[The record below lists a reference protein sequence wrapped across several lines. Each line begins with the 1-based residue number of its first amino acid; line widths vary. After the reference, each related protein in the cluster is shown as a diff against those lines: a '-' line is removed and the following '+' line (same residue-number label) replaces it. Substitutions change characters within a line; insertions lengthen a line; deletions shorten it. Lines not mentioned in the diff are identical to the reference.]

1 MKISF
6 NYVFYPNFAAY
17 FKQIIMTTLREFFTQ
32 WLGET
37 GIGEEGISLIQQAA
51 IIVFIVVLAWVADF
65 ICRRIVVPSIKKI
78 VSKTQA
84 TWDDHLLNDRVLDNI
99 CHLIPATIAY
109 LLLPM
114 AFSNTPLL
122 NSFLVKASEIYIIV
136 ITLRLVFSFANSL
149 HDLSNEREKTKNRPL
164 KGVFQMIKIMA
175 VSLGAIFI
183 FSILLDKSPTDLLV
197 GLGAAATVLM
207 LVFKDTIV
215 GLVAGVQLSAND
227 MLRPGD
233 WITMP
238 KYGADG
244 VVFEVNL
251 TTVKVRNWDNTIV
264 TVPPYTL
271 VSDSFQNWR
280 GMFESG
286 GRRIKRSINIDMTS
300 VRFCTPAE
308 IELYRQ
314 KGIIHDDDAI
324 EELTNITL
332 LRRSLT
338 KYLKGNPRINQDLM
352 VMVRQLQ
359 PTPHGMPL
367 ELYFFSADKQWIAY
381 ETLQADVFDYV
392 MALVPNFGLK
402 VFQSPMGE
410 DIKEAGLKS

>member
-17 FKQIIMTTLREFFTQ
+17 FKQIIMTTLREFLTQ

-324 EELTNITL
+324 EKLTNITL

>member
-1 MKISF
+1 MDSIKESF
-6 NYVFYPNFAAY
+6 A
-17 FKQIIMTTLREFFTQ
+17 Q
-32 WLGET
+32 WLSSMGMSQGSITLTEQIA
-37 GIGEEGISLIQQAA
+37 GIAFVIA
-51 IIVFIVVLAWVADF
+51 LAWLADLV
-65 ICRRIVVPSIKKI
+65 CRRLIVPSIKAVVKR
-78 VSKTQA
+78 TNA
-84 TWDDHLLNDRVLDNI
+84 TWDDHLLSDRVLDDM
-99 CHLIPATIAY
+99 CHIIPAFVAN
-109 LLLPM
+109 LLMP
-114 AFSNTPLL
+114 FVFTTTPLL
-122 NSFLVKASEIYIIV
+122 QSFLIKLCEIYIIAT
-136 ITLRLVFSFANSL
+136 TLRLVFSFSNSL
-149 HDLSNEREKTKNRPL
+149 YALSNEREKTKNRPL
-164 KGVFQMIKIMA
+164 KGVFQMIKVLA
-175 VSLGAIFI
+175 VCVGLILI
-183 FSILLDKSPTDLLV
+183 FSILLEKSPIDLFV

-251 TTVKVRNWDNTIV
+251 TTVKVRNWDNTTV

-300 VRFCTPAE
+300 VRFCTPE
-308 IELYRQ
+308 EMKKYEERGLIFPEDRQ
-314 KGIIHDDDAI
+314 
-324 EELTNITL
+324 EELTNITM
-332 LRRSLT
+332 LRRALM
-338 KYLKGNPRINQDLM
+338 KYLKENPRVNQDLM

-359 PTPHGMPL
+359 PTPQGMPL
-367 ELYFFSADKQWIAY
+367 ELYFFSADKQWVAY

-392 MALVPNFGLK
+392 MASVPQYGLH

-410 DIKEAGLKS
+410 DVRELRVKN

>member
-1 MKISF
+1 
-6 NYVFYPNFAAY
+6 
-17 FKQIIMTTLREFFTQ
+17 MTTLREFLTQ

-324 EELTNITL
+324 EKLTNITL

>member
-1 MKISF
+1 MDSIKESF
-6 NYVFYPNFAAY
+6 A
-17 FKQIIMTTLREFFTQ
+17 Q
-32 WLGET
+32 WLSSMGMNQGSITLTEQIA
-37 GIGEEGISLIQQAA
+37 GIAFVIA
-51 IIVFIVVLAWVADF
+51 LAWLADLV
-65 ICRRIVVPSIKKI
+65 CRRLIVPSIKAVVKR
-78 VSKTQA
+78 TNA
-84 TWDDHLLNDRVLDNI
+84 TWDDHLLSDRVLDDM
-99 CHLIPATIAY
+99 CHIIPAFVAN
-109 LLLPM
+109 LLMP
-114 AFSNTPLL
+114 FVFTTTPLL
-122 NSFLVKASEIYIIV
+122 QSFLIKLCEIYIIAT
-136 ITLRLVFSFANSL
+136 TLRLVFSFSNSL
-149 HDLSNEREKTKNRPL
+149 YALSNEREKTKNRPL
-164 KGVFQMIKIMA
+164 KGVFQMIKVLA
-175 VSLGAIFI
+175 VCVGLILI
-183 FSILLDKSPTDLLV
+183 FSILLEKSPIDLFV

-251 TTVKVRNWDNTIV
+251 TTVKVRNWDNTTV

-300 VRFCTPAE
+300 VRFCTPE
-308 IELYRQ
+308 EMKKYEERGLIFPEDRQ
-314 KGIIHDDDAI
+314 
-324 EELTNITL
+324 EELTNITM
-332 LRRSLT
+332 LRRALM
-338 KYLKGNPRINQDLM
+338 KYLKENPRVNQDLM

-359 PTPHGMPL
+359 PTPQGMPL
-367 ELYFFSADKQWIAY
+367 ELYFFSADKQWVAY

-392 MALVPNFGLK
+392 MASVPQYGLH

-410 DIKEAGLKS
+410 DVRELRVKN

>member
-1 MKISF
+1 MNEIVVK
-6 NYVFYPNFAAY
+6 
-17 FKQIIMTTLREFFTQ
+17 
-32 WLGET
+32 WLGGWGVT
-37 GIGEEGISLIQQAA
+37 FNSFPWLYWVL
-51 IIVFIVVLAWVADF
+51 VFTLMGLAVYLGMF
-65 ICRRIVVPSIKKI
+65 ICRHILIPLVRKLTT
-78 VSKTQA
+78 KTS
-84 TWDDHLLNDRVLDNI
+84 TSWDDIILSDTILNDLSRLLPPI
-99 CHLIPATIAY
+99 LIAF
-109 LLLPM
+109 LLPM
-114 AFSNTPLL
+114 IFAEGHPLL
-122 NSFLVKASEIYIIV
+122 ELLLRVDIIYLVVVVAKLVCSFLSSVYELSSSQDRFKNHHLRGVYQMLKILVVCVALIV
-136 ITLRLVFSFANSL
+136 IVSILI
-149 HDLSNEREKTKNRPL
+149 DKNPGYIL
-164 KGVFQMIKIMA
+164 TA
-175 VSLGAIFI
+175 LGA
-183 FSILLDKSPTDLLV
+183 S
-197 GLGAAATVLM
+197 AAVLM
-207 LVFKDTIV
+207 LVFKDMIM

-233 WITMP
+233 WISMP

-244 VVFEVNL
+244 DVIEVTL
-251 TTVKVRNWDNTIV
+251 STVKVRNWDNTTV

-300 VRFCTPAE
+300 VRFCTTSE

-314 KGIIHDDDAI
+314 KGIINDDDTI

-332 LRRSLT
+332 LRRSLM
-338 KYLKGNPRINQDLM
+338 KYLKSNPKVNQDLM

-367 ELYFFSADKQWIAY
+367 ELYFFSADKQWVAY

-392 MALVPNFGLK
+392 MALVPSFGLK

-410 DIKEAGLKS
+410 DLRGIKN

>member
-1 MKISF
+1 MDSIKESF
-6 NYVFYPNFAAY
+6 A
-17 FKQIIMTTLREFFTQ
+17 Q
-32 WLGET
+32 WLSGMGMSQGSITLTEQIA
-37 GIGEEGISLIQQAA
+37 GIAFVIA
-51 IIVFIVVLAWVADF
+51 LAWLADF
-65 ICRRIVVPSIKKI
+65 VCRQLIVPSIKTVVKR
-78 VSKTQA
+78 TNA
-84 TWDDHLLNDRVLDNI
+84 TWDDHLLSDRVLDDM
-99 CHLIPATIAY
+99 CHIIPAFVAN
-109 LLLPM
+109 LLMP
-114 AFSNTPLL
+114 FVFTTTPLL
-122 NSFLVKASEIYIIV
+122 QSFLIKLCEIYIIAT
-136 ITLRLVFSFANSL
+136 TLRLVFSFSNSL
-149 HDLSNEREKTKNRPL
+149 YALSNEREKTKNRPL
-164 KGVFQMIKIMA
+164 KGVFQMIKVLA
-175 VSLGAIFI
+175 VCVGLILI
-183 FSILLDKSPTDLLV
+183 FSILLEKSPIDLFV

-251 TTVKVRNWDNTIV
+251 TTVKVRNWDNTTV

-280 GMFESG
+280 GMFESD

-300 VRFCTPAE
+300 VRFCTPE
-308 IELYRQ
+308 EMKKYEERGLTFPEDRQ
-314 KGIIHDDDAI
+314 
-324 EELTNITL
+324 EELTNITM
-332 LRRSLT
+332 LRRALM
-338 KYLKGNPRINQDLM
+338 KYLKENPRVNQDLM

-359 PTPHGMPL
+359 PTPQGMPL
-367 ELYFFSADKQWIAY
+367 ELYFFSADKQWVAY

-392 MALVPNFGLK
+392 MASVPQYGLH

-410 DIKEAGLKS
+410 DVRELRVKSEE

>member
-1 MKISF
+1 MNS
-6 NYVFYPNFAAY
+6 
-17 FKQIIMTTLREFFTQ
+17 LREHLTQ
-32 WLGET
+32 WLSLVGFEQD
-37 GIGEEGISLIQQAA
+37 GITIIQQAA
-51 IIVFIVVLAWVADF
+51 IIALIVILAWIADF
-65 ICRRIVVPSIKKI
+65 VCRRIVVPSIKRI
-78 VSKTQA
+78 VNKTQT
-84 TWDDHLLNDRVLDNI
+84 TWDDHLLNERVLDDM
-99 CHLIPATIAY
+99 CHIIPAIVAY
-109 LLLPM
+109 MLLPL
-114 AFSNTPLL
+114 AFSNAPLL
-122 NSFLVKASEIYIIV
+122 QSFLVKASEIYIIV
-136 ITLRLVFSFANSL
+136 TTLRLVFSFANSL
-149 HDLSNEREKTKNRPL
+149 HELSNERETTKNRPL
-164 KGVFQMIKIMA
+164 KGVFQMIKILA
-175 VSLGAIFI
+175 VSLGVIFI

-233 WITMP
+233 WITMS

-300 VRFCTPAE
+300 VRFCTCSE
-308 IELYRQ
+308 IEEYKQ
-314 KGIIHDDDAI
+314 KGIIQDNDTI

-338 KYLKGNPRINQDLM
+338 KYLKGNPRVNQDLM
-352 VMVRQLQ
+352 IMVRQLQ

-367 ELYFFSADKQWIAY
+367 ELYFFSADKQWVAY

-410 DIKEAGLKS
+410 DVRGIKEFKN

>member
-1 MKISF
+1 MDSIKESF
-6 NYVFYPNFAAY
+6 A
-17 FKQIIMTTLREFFTQ
+17 Q
-32 WLGET
+32 WLSDMGMSQGSITLTEQIA
-37 GIGEEGISLIQQAA
+37 GIAFVIA
-51 IIVFIVVLAWVADF
+51 LAWLADLV
-65 ICRRIVVPSIKKI
+65 CRQLIVPSIKTVVKR
-78 VSKTQA
+78 TNA
-84 TWDDHLLNDRVLDNI
+84 TWDDHLLSDRVLDDM
-99 CHLIPATIAY
+99 CHIIPAFVAN
-109 LLLPM
+109 LLMP
-114 AFSNTPLL
+114 FVFTTTPLL
-122 NSFLVKASEIYIIV
+122 QSFLIKLCEIYIIAT
-136 ITLRLVFSFANSL
+136 TLRLVFSFSNSL
-149 HDLSNEREKTKNRPL
+149 YALSNEREKTKNRPL
-164 KGVFQMIKIMA
+164 KGVFQMIKVLA
-175 VSLGAIFI
+175 VCVGLILI
-183 FSILLDKSPTDLLV
+183 FSILLEKSPIDLFV

-251 TTVKVRNWDNTIV
+251 TTVKVRNWDNTTV

-300 VRFCTPAE
+300 VRFCTPE
-308 IELYRQ
+308 EMKKYEERGLIFPEDRQ
-314 KGIIHDDDAI
+314 
-324 EELTNITL
+324 EELTNITM
-332 LRRSLT
+332 LRRALM
-338 KYLKGNPRINQDLM
+338 KYLKENPRVNQDLM

-359 PTPHGMPL
+359 PTPQGMPL
-367 ELYFFSADKQWIAY
+367 ELYFFSADKQWVAY

-392 MALVPNFGLK
+392 MASVPQYGLH

-410 DIKEAGLKS
+410 DVRELRVKSEE

>member
-1 MKISF
+1 MDSIKESF
-6 NYVFYPNFAAY
+6 A
-17 FKQIIMTTLREFFTQ
+17 Q
-32 WLGET
+32 WLSSMGMSQGSITLTEQIA
-37 GIGEEGISLIQQAA
+37 GIAFVIA
-51 IIVFIVVLAWVADF
+51 LAWLADLV
-65 ICRRIVVPSIKKI
+65 CRRLIVPSIKAVVKRTN
-78 VSKTQA
+78 V
-84 TWDDHLLNDRVLDNI
+84 TWDDHLLSDRVLDDM
-99 CHLIPATIAY
+99 CHIIPAFVAN
-109 LLLPM
+109 LLMP
-114 AFSNTPLL
+114 FVFTTTPLL
-122 NSFLVKASEIYIIV
+122 QSFLIKLCEIYIIAT
-136 ITLRLVFSFANSL
+136 TLRLVFSFSNSL
-149 HDLSNEREKTKNRPL
+149 YALSNEREKTKNRPL
-164 KGVFQMIKIMA
+164 KGVFQMIKVLA
-175 VSLGAIFI
+175 VCVGLILI
-183 FSILLDKSPTDLLV
+183 FSILLEKSPIDLFV

-251 TTVKVRNWDNTIV
+251 TTVKVRNWDNTTV

-300 VRFCTPAE
+300 VRFCTPE
-308 IELYRQ
+308 EMKKYEERGLIFPEDRQ
-314 KGIIHDDDAI
+314 
-324 EELTNITL
+324 EELTNITM
-332 LRRSLT
+332 LRRALM
-338 KYLKGNPRINQDLM
+338 KYLKENPRVNQDLM

-359 PTPHGMPL
+359 PTPQGMPL
-367 ELYFFSADKQWIAY
+367 ELYFFSADKQWVAY

-392 MALVPNFGLK
+392 MASVPQYGLH

-410 DIKEAGLKS
+410 DVRELRVKSDE

>member
-1 MKISF
+1 MNS
-6 NYVFYPNFAAY
+6 
-17 FKQIIMTTLREFFTQ
+17 LREHLTQ
-32 WLGET
+32 WLSLVGFEQD
-37 GIGEEGISLIQQAA
+37 GITIIQQAA
-51 IIVFIVVLAWVADF
+51 IIALIVILAWIADF
-65 ICRRIVVPSIKKI
+65 VCRRIAVPSIKRI
-78 VSKTQA
+78 VNKTQT
-84 TWDDHLLNDRVLDNI
+84 TWDDHLLNERVLNDM
-99 CHLIPATIAY
+99 CHIIPAIVAY
-109 LLLPM
+109 LLLPL
-114 AFSNTPLL
+114 AFSNAPLL
-122 NSFLVKASEIYIIV
+122 QSFLVKASEIYIIV
-136 ITLRLVFSFANSL
+136 TTLRLVFSFANSL
-149 HDLSNEREKTKNRPL
+149 HELSNERETTKNRPL
-164 KGVFQMIKIMA
+164 KGVFQMIKILA
-175 VSLGAIFI
+175 VSLGVIFI

-233 WITMP
+233 WITMS

-300 VRFCTPAE
+300 VRFCTCSE
-308 IELYRQ
+308 IEEYKQ
-314 KGIIHDDDAI
+314 KGIIQDNDTI

-338 KYLKGNPRINQDLM
+338 KYLKGNPRVNQDLM
-352 VMVRQLQ
+352 IMVRQLQ

-367 ELYFFSADKQWIAY
+367 ELYFFSADKQWVAY

-410 DIKEAGLKS
+410 DVRGIKEFKN

>member
-1 MKISF
+1 MNS
-6 NYVFYPNFAAY
+6 
-17 FKQIIMTTLREFFTQ
+17 LREHLTQ
-32 WLGET
+32 WLSLVGFEQD
-37 GIGEEGISLIQQAA
+37 GITIIQQAA
-51 IIVFIVVLAWVADF
+51 IIAFIVILAWIADF
-65 ICRRIVVPSIKKI
+65 ICRRIVVPSIKRI
-78 VSKTQA
+78 VNKTQT
-84 TWDDHLLNDRVLDNI
+84 TWDDHLLNERVLDDM
-99 CHLIPATIAY
+99 CHIIPAIVAY
-109 LLLPM
+109 LLLPL
-114 AFSNTPLL
+114 AFSNAPLL
-122 NSFLVKASEIYIIV
+122 QSFLVKASEIYIIV
-136 ITLRLVFSFANSL
+136 TTLRLVFSFANSL
-149 HDLSNEREKTKNRPL
+149 HELSNERETTKNRPL
-164 KGVFQMIKIMA
+164 KGVFQMIKILA
-175 VSLGAIFI
+175 VSLGVIFI

-233 WITMP
+233 WITMS

-300 VRFCTPAE
+300 VRFCTCSE
-308 IELYRQ
+308 IEEYKQ
-314 KGIIHDDDAI
+314 KGIIEDNDTI

-338 KYLKGNPRINQDLM
+338 KYLKGNPRVNQDLM
-352 VMVRQLQ
+352 IMVRQLQ

-367 ELYFFSADKQWIAY
+367 ELYFFSADKQWVAY

-410 DIKEAGLKS
+410 DVRGIKEFKN

>member
-1 MKISF
+1 M
-6 NYVFYPNFAAY
+6 NL
-17 FKQIIMTTLREFFTQ
+17 LREYLTQ
-32 WLGET
+32 WLGQV
-37 GIGEEGISLIQQAA
+37 GIEQEGINLIQQAT
-51 IIVFIVVLAWVADF
+51 IIVFIVILAWIADLV
-65 ICRRIVVPSIKKI
+65 CRCIVVPSIKKI
-78 VSKTQA
+78 VSKTQT
-84 TWDDHLLNDRVLDNI
+84 TWDDHLLNERVLDDM
-99 CHLIPATIAY
+99 CHIIPAIVAY
-109 LLLPM
+109 LLLPL
-114 AFSNTPLL
+114 AFFNAPLL
-122 NSFLVKASEIYIIV
+122 QSFLVKASEIYIIV
-136 ITLRLVFSFANSL
+136 TTLRLVFSFANSL
-149 HDLSNEREKTKNRPL
+149 HELSNEREKTKNRPL
-164 KGVFQMIKIMA
+164 KGVFQMIKILA
-175 VSLGAIFI
+175 VSLGIIFI

-251 TTVKVRNWDNTIV
+251 TTVKVRNWDNTTV

-300 VRFCTPAE
+300 VRFCTPSE

-314 KGIIHDDDAI
+314 KGIINDDDTI
-324 EELTNITL
+324 DELTNITL
-332 LRRSLT
+332 LRRSLQ
-338 KYLKGNPRINQDLM
+338 KYLKSNPRVNQDLM

-367 ELYFFSADKQWIAY
+367 ELYFFSANKQWVAY
-381 ETLQADVFDYV
+381 EVLQADVFDYV
-392 MALVPNFGLK
+392 MALVPTFGLK

-410 DIKEAGLKS
+410 DVRGLKN

>member
-1 MKISF
+1 MDSLKESF
-6 NYVFYPNFAAY
+6 A
-17 FKQIIMTTLREFFTQ
+17 Q
-32 WLGET
+32 WLTEVGMNQGSMT
-37 GIGEEGISLIQQAA
+37 LTIQIAG
-51 IIVFIVVLAWVADF
+51 IVFVVALAWVTDF
-65 ICRRIVVPSIKKI
+65 ICRKLIVPSIKGI
-78 VSKTQA
+78 VKRTHA
-84 TWDDHLLNDRVLDNI
+84 KWDDHLLNDRVLDDM
-99 CHLIPATIAY
+99 CHIIPAFAAN
-109 LLLPM
+109 LLMP
-114 AFSNTPLL
+114 FVFTTTPVLQ
-122 NSFLVKASEIYIIV
+122 SFLIKLCEIYIIAA
-136 ITLRLVFSFANSL
+136 TLRLTFSLSNSL
-149 HDLSNEREKTKNRPL
+149 YALSNEQEKTRNRPL
-164 KGVFQMIKIMA
+164 KGVFQMIKVLA
-175 VSLGAIFI
+175 VCVGAILI
-183 FSILLDKSPTDLLV
+183 FSILLEKSPIDLFV

-215 GLVAGVQLSAND
+215 GLVSGVQLSAND

-233 WITMP
+233 WIAMP

-300 VRFCTPAE
+300 VRFCTTE
-308 IELYRQ
+308 EMKKY
-314 KGIIHDDDAI
+314 DDCGLIFPEDRK
-324 EELTNITL
+324 EELTNITM
-332 LRRSLT
+332 LRRALQ
-338 KYLKGNPRINQDLM
+338 KYLNENPRVNQDLM

-367 ELYFFSADKQWIAY
+367 ELYFFSANKQWVAY

-392 MALVPNFGLK
+392 MALVPSFGLK
-402 VFQSPMGE
+402 VFQSPMGDDVRE
-410 DIKEAGLKS
+410 LKSKS

>member
-1 MKISF
+1 MNS
-6 NYVFYPNFAAY
+6 
-17 FKQIIMTTLREFFTQ
+17 LREHLTQ
-32 WLGET
+32 WLSLVGFEQD
-37 GIGEEGISLIQQAA
+37 GITIIQQAA
-51 IIVFIVVLAWVADF
+51 IIALIVILAWIADF
-65 ICRRIVVPSIKKI
+65 VCRRIVVPSIKRI
-78 VSKTQA
+78 VNKTQT
-84 TWDDHLLNDRVLDNI
+84 TWDDHLLNERVLDDM
-99 CHLIPATIAY
+99 CHIIPAIVAY
-109 LLLPM
+109 LLLPL
-114 AFSNTPLL
+114 AFSNAPLL
-122 NSFLVKASEIYIIV
+122 QSFLVKASDIYIIV
-136 ITLRLVFSFANSL
+136 TTLRLVFSFANSL
-149 HDLSNEREKTKNRPL
+149 HELSNERETTKNRPL
-164 KGVFQMIKIMA
+164 KGVFQMIKILA
-175 VSLGAIFI
+175 VSLGVIFI

-233 WITMP
+233 WITMS

-300 VRFCTPAE
+300 VRFCTCSE
-308 IELYRQ
+308 IEEYKQ
-314 KGIIHDDDAI
+314 KGIIQDNDTI

-338 KYLKGNPRINQDLM
+338 KYLKGNPRVNQDLKI
-352 VMVRQLQ
+352 MVRQLQ

-367 ELYFFSADKQWIAY
+367 ELYFFSADKQWVAY

-410 DIKEAGLKS
+410 DVRGIKEFKN

>member
-1 MKISF
+1 MDSIKESF
-6 NYVFYPNFAAY
+6 A
-17 FKQIIMTTLREFFTQ
+17 Q
-32 WLGET
+32 WLSGMGMSQGSITLTEQIA
-37 GIGEEGISLIQQAA
+37 GIAFVIA
-51 IIVFIVVLAWVADF
+51 LAWLADLV
-65 ICRRIVVPSIKKI
+65 CRRLIVPSIKAVVKRTN
-78 VSKTQA
+78 V
-84 TWDDHLLNDRVLDNI
+84 TWDDHLLSDRVLDDM
-99 CHLIPATIAY
+99 CHIIPAFVAN
-109 LLLPM
+109 LLMP
-114 AFSNTPLL
+114 FVFTTTPLL
-122 NSFLVKASEIYIIV
+122 QSFLIKLCEIYIIAT
-136 ITLRLVFSFANSL
+136 TLRLVFSFSNSL
-149 HDLSNEREKTKNRPL
+149 YALSNEREKTKNRPL
-164 KGVFQMIKIMA
+164 KGVFQMIKVLA
-175 VSLGAIFI
+175 VCVGLILI
-183 FSILLDKSPTDLLV
+183 FSILLEKSPIDLFV

-251 TTVKVRNWDNTIV
+251 TTVKVRNWDNTTV

-300 VRFCTPAE
+300 VRFCTPE
-308 IELYRQ
+308 EMKKYEKQGLIFPEDRQ
-314 KGIIHDDDAI
+314 
-324 EELTNITL
+324 EELTNITM
-332 LRRSLT
+332 LRRALM
-338 KYLKGNPRINQDLM
+338 KYLKENPRVNQDLM

-359 PTPHGMPL
+359 PTPQGMPL
-367 ELYFFSADKQWIAY
+367 ELYFFSADKQWVAY
-381 ETLQADVFDYV
+381 ETLQADVFVYV
-392 MALVPNFGLK
+392 MASVPQYGLH

-410 DIKEAGLKS
+410 DVRELRVKSDE

>member
-1 MKISF
+1 MDSIKESF
-6 NYVFYPNFAAY
+6 A
-17 FKQIIMTTLREFFTQ
+17 Q
-32 WLGET
+32 WLSGMGMNQGSITLTEQIA
-37 GIGEEGISLIQQAA
+37 GIAFVIA
-51 IIVFIVVLAWVADF
+51 LAWLADLV
-65 ICRRIVVPSIKKI
+65 CRRLIVPSIKAVVKR
-78 VSKTQA
+78 TNA
-84 TWDDHLLNDRVLDNI
+84 TWDDHLLSDRVLDDM
-99 CHLIPATIAY
+99 CHIIPAFVAN
-109 LLLPM
+109 LLMP
-114 AFSNTPLL
+114 FVFTTTPLL
-122 NSFLVKASEIYIIV
+122 QSFLIKLCEIYIIAT
-136 ITLRLVFSFANSL
+136 TLRLVFSFSNSL
-149 HDLSNEREKTKNRPL
+149 YTLSNEREKTKNRPL
-164 KGVFQMIKIMA
+164 KGVFQMIKVLA
-175 VSLGAIFI
+175 VCVGLILI
-183 FSILLDKSPTDLLV
+183 FSILLEKSPIDLFV

-251 TTVKVRNWDNTIV
+251 TTVKVRNWDNTTV

-300 VRFCTPAE
+300 VRFCTPE
-308 IELYRQ
+308 EMKKYEKRGLIFPEDRQ
-314 KGIIHDDDAI
+314 
-324 EELTNITL
+324 EELTNITM
-332 LRRSLT
+332 LRRALM
-338 KYLKGNPRINQDLM
+338 KYLKENPRVNQDLM

-359 PTPHGMPL
+359 PTPQGMPL
-367 ELYFFSADKQWIAY
+367 ELYFFSADKQWVAY

-392 MALVPNFGLK
+392 MASVPQYGLH

-410 DIKEAGLKS
+410 DVRELRVKSEE

>member
-1 MKISF
+1 MDSIKESF
-6 NYVFYPNFAAY
+6 A
-17 FKQIIMTTLREFFTQ
+17 Q
-32 WLGET
+32 WLSSMGMSQGSITLTEQIA
-37 GIGEEGISLIQQAA
+37 GIAFVIA
-51 IIVFIVVLAWVADF
+51 LAWLADLV
-65 ICRRIVVPSIKKI
+65 CRRLIVPSIKAVVKR
-78 VSKTQA
+78 TNA
-84 TWDDHLLNDRVLDNI
+84 TWDDHLLSDRVLDDM
-99 CHLIPATIAY
+99 CHIIPAFVAN
-109 LLLPM
+109 LLMP
-114 AFSNTPLL
+114 FVFTTTPLL
-122 NSFLVKASEIYIIV
+122 QSFLIKLCEIYIIAT
-136 ITLRLVFSFANSL
+136 TLRLVFSFSNSL
-149 HDLSNEREKTKNRPL
+149 YALSNEREKTKNRPL
-164 KGVFQMIKIMA
+164 KGVFQMIKVLA
-175 VSLGAIFI
+175 VCVGLILI
-183 FSILLDKSPTDLLV
+183 FSILLEKSPIDLFV

-251 TTVKVRNWDNTIV
+251 TTVKVRNWDNTTV

-300 VRFCTPAE
+300 VRFCTPE
-308 IELYRQ
+308 EMKKYEERGLIFPEDRQ
-314 KGIIHDDDAI
+314 
-324 EELTNITL
+324 EELTNITM
-332 LRRSLT
+332 LRRALM
-338 KYLKGNPRINQDLM
+338 KYLKENPRVNQDLM

-359 PTPHGMPL
+359 PTPQGMPL
-367 ELYFFSADKQWIAY
+367 ELYFFSADKQWVAY

-392 MALVPNFGLK
+392 MASVPQYGLH

-410 DIKEAGLKS
+410 DVRELRVKSEE

>member
-1 MKISF
+1 MNS
-6 NYVFYPNFAAY
+6 
-17 FKQIIMTTLREFFTQ
+17 LREHLTQ
-32 WLGET
+32 WLSHVGFEQ
-37 GIGEEGISLIQQAA
+37 EGISLIQQAA
-51 IIVFIVVLAWVADF
+51 IIALIVILAWVADF
-65 ICRRIVVPSIKKI
+65 VCRRIVVPSIKRV
-78 VSKTQA
+78 VSKTQT
-84 TWDDHLLNDRVLDNI
+84 TWDDYLLNERVLDDM
-99 CHLIPATIAY
+99 CHIIPAIVAY
-109 LLLPM
+109 LLLPL

-122 NSFLVKASEIYIIV
+122 QSFLIKASEIYIIV
-136 ITLRLVFSFANSL
+136 TTLRLVFSFANSL
-149 HDLSNEREKTKNRPL
+149 HELSNEREKTKNRPL
-164 KGVFQMIKIMA
+164 KGIFQMIKILA
-175 VSLGAIFI
+175 VSLGIIFI

-251 TTVKVRNWDNTIV
+251 TTVKVRNWDNTTV

-300 VRFCTPAE
+300 VRFCTPSE
-308 IELYRQ
+308 IELYKQ
-314 KGIIHDDDAI
+314 KGIINDDDTI
-324 EELTNITL
+324 DELTNITL
-332 LRRSLT
+332 LRRSLM
-338 KYLKGNPRINQDLM
+338 KYLKSNPRVNQDLM

-367 ELYFFSADKQWIAY
+367 ELYFFSANKQWVAY

-392 MALVPNFGLK
+392 MALVPSFGLK

-410 DIKEAGLKS
+410 DVRELKIKS

>member
-1 MKISF
+1 MDSIKESF
-6 NYVFYPNFAAY
+6 A
-17 FKQIIMTTLREFFTQ
+17 Q
-32 WLGET
+32 WLSSMGMNQGSITLTEQIA
-37 GIGEEGISLIQQAA
+37 GIAFVIA
-51 IIVFIVVLAWVADF
+51 LAWLADLV
-65 ICRRIVVPSIKKI
+65 CRRLIVPSIKAVVKRTN
-78 VSKTQA
+78 V
-84 TWDDHLLNDRVLDNI
+84 TWDDHLLSDRVLDDM
-99 CHLIPATIAY
+99 CHIIPAFVAN
-109 LLLPM
+109 LLMP
-114 AFSNTPLL
+114 FVFTTTPLL
-122 NSFLVKASEIYIIV
+122 QSFLIKLCEIYIIAT
-136 ITLRLVFSFANSL
+136 TLRLVFSFSNSL
-149 HDLSNEREKTKNRPL
+149 YALSNEREKTKNRPL
-164 KGVFQMIKIMA
+164 KGVFQMIKVLA
-175 VSLGAIFI
+175 VCVGLILI
-183 FSILLDKSPTDLLV
+183 FSILLEKSPIDLFV

-251 TTVKVRNWDNTIV
+251 TTVKVRNWDNTTV

-300 VRFCTPAE
+300 VRFCTPE
-308 IELYRQ
+308 EMKKYEERGLIFPEDRQ
-314 KGIIHDDDAI
+314 
-324 EELTNITL
+324 EELTNITM
-332 LRRSLT
+332 LRRALM
-338 KYLKGNPRINQDLM
+338 KYLKENPRVNQDLM

-359 PTPHGMPL
+359 PTPQGMPL
-367 ELYFFSADKQWIAY
+367 ELYFFSADKQWVAY

-392 MALVPNFGLK
+392 MASVPQYGLH

-410 DIKEAGLKS
+410 DVRELRVKNEE

>member
-1 MKISF
+1 MDSIKESF
-6 NYVFYPNFAAY
+6 A
-17 FKQIIMTTLREFFTQ
+17 Q
-32 WLGET
+32 WLSGMGMSQGSITLTEQIA
-37 GIGEEGISLIQQAA
+37 GIAFVIA
-51 IIVFIVVLAWVADF
+51 LAWLADLV
-65 ICRRIVVPSIKKI
+65 CRRLIVPSIKAVVKR
-78 VSKTQA
+78 TNA
-84 TWDDHLLNDRVLDNI
+84 TWDDHLLSDRVLDDM
-99 CHLIPATIAY
+99 CHIIPAFVAN
-109 LLLPM
+109 LLMP
-114 AFSNTPLL
+114 FVFTTTPLL
-122 NSFLVKASEIYIIV
+122 QSFLIKLCEIYIIAT
-136 ITLRLVFSFANSL
+136 TLRLVFSFSNSL
-149 HDLSNEREKTKNRPL
+149 YALSNEREKTKNRPL
-164 KGVFQMIKIMA
+164 KGVFQMIKVLA
-175 VSLGAIFI
+175 VCVGLILI
-183 FSILLDKSPTDLLV
+183 FSILLEKSPIDLFV

-251 TTVKVRNWDNTIV
+251 TTVKVRNWDNTTV

-300 VRFCTPAE
+300 VRFCTPE
-308 IELYRQ
+308 EMKKYEERGLIFPEDRQ
-314 KGIIHDDDAI
+314 
-324 EELTNITL
+324 EELTNITM
-332 LRRSLT
+332 LRRALM
-338 KYLKGNPRINQDLM
+338 KYLKENPRVNQDLM

-359 PTPHGMPL
+359 PTPQGMPL
-367 ELYFFSADKQWIAY
+367 ELYFFSADKQWVAY

-392 MALVPNFGLK
+392 MASVPQYSLH

-410 DIKEAGLKS
+410 DVRELRVKN

>member
-1 MKISF
+1 MDSIKESF
-6 NYVFYPNFAAY
+6 A
-17 FKQIIMTTLREFFTQ
+17 Q
-32 WLGET
+32 WLSSMGMSQGSITLTEQIA
-37 GIGEEGISLIQQAA
+37 GIAFVIA
-51 IIVFIVVLAWVADF
+51 LAWLADLV
-65 ICRRIVVPSIKKI
+65 CRRLIVPSIKAVVKR
-78 VSKTQA
+78 TNA
-84 TWDDHLLNDRVLDNI
+84 TWDDHLLSDRVLDDM
-99 CHLIPATIAY
+99 CHIIPAFVAN
-109 LLLPM
+109 LLMP
-114 AFSNTPLL
+114 FVFTTTPLL
-122 NSFLVKASEIYIIV
+122 QSFLIKLCEIYIIAT
-136 ITLRLVFSFANSL
+136 TLRLVFSFSNSL
-149 HDLSNEREKTKNRPL
+149 YALSNEREKTKNRPL
-164 KGVFQMIKIMA
+164 KGVFQMIKVLA
-175 VSLGAIFI
+175 VCVGLILI
-183 FSILLDKSPTDLLV
+183 FSILLEKSPIDLFV

-251 TTVKVRNWDNTIV
+251 TTVKVRNWDNTTV

-280 GMFESG
+280 SMFESG

-300 VRFCTPAE
+300 VRFCTPE
-308 IELYRQ
+308 EMKKYEERGLIFPEDRQ
-314 KGIIHDDDAI
+314 
-324 EELTNITL
+324 EELTNITM
-332 LRRSLT
+332 LRRALM
-338 KYLKGNPRINQDLM
+338 KYLKENPRVNQDLM

-359 PTPHGMPL
+359 PTPQGMPL
-367 ELYFFSADKQWIAY
+367 ELYFFSADKQWVAY

-392 MALVPNFGLK
+392 MASVPQYGLH

-410 DIKEAGLKS
+410 DVRELRVKN